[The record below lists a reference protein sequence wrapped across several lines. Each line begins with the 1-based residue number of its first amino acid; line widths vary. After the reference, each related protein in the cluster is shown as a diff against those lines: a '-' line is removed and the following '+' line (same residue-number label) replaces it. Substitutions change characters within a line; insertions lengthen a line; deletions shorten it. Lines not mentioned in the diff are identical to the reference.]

1 MNHYT
6 KVNARDEEE
15 AKQLLLS
22 KKKNAKI
29 SKIMP
34 ANEFKRGTQN
44 MNENLIYESIDDTIN
59 VDKAINFFK

>member
-6 KVNARDEEE
+6 KVNARNEEE

-29 SKIMP
+29 SKVMS
-34 ANEFKRGTQN
+34 AAEFKRGQQHK
-44 MNENLIYESIDDTIN
+44 NENLIYESLYERW
-59 VDKAINFFK
+59 